1 MVCWS
6 FRVLPSCLSSCSPP
20 LRSAPVAIMT
30 IVLLAKMS
38 SSLSYFIR
46 HLVIVDMLRL
56 WILVLYVMGRDS
68 WTRLTLMSWEGTPGR
83 SSLLSWEGT
92 LGRGSLSCTIFIVL
106 TPSPFSLLF
115 SLSLSSPYSTYTL
128 RPNPKAIYSFVP
140 VCVLVAS
147 SNTDQKATWG
157 GDSLFGLQVIVHGQ
171 KKPRQ
176 EPGCRQWSR
185 DMEGICFLVYC
196 LWFAQPAFYAT
207 KDHLFRGGTIH
218 SRLRSIA
225 IINKENRISI
235 ITKIRNTDPWRK
247 I

>member
-147 SNTDQKATWG
+147 TKYWPKSNMGRRQFIWLAGYSPRSKEAKAGTRMQAVKQRHG
-157 GDSLFGLQVIVHGQ
+157 GYLLPGLLSVVCSACILRNQGSLVQGWHH
-171 KKPRQ
+171 P
-176 EPGCRQWSR
+176 QWAS
-185 DMEGICFLVYC
+185 F
-196 LWFAQPAFYAT
+196 
-207 KDHLFRGGTIH
+207 H
-218 SRLRSIA
+218 
-225 IINKENRISI
+225 
-235 ITKIRNTDPWRK
+235 RNH
-247 I
+247 